1 MYVIELASQP
11 KKFLKSLSFSDQK
24 RIIDK
29 LKALSEDPLP
39 KGVIP
44 ISGCRE
50 KAYRVRVGN
59 YRILYTILKNETLVL
74 ISAIDKRNRVYKR

>member
-1 MYVIELASQP
+1 MYAIELASQP
-11 KKFLKSLSFSDQK
+11 KKFVRSLSSSDRK

-29 LKALSEDPLP
+29 LKILSENPLP

-74 ISAIDKRNRVYKR
+74 VSVIDKRNRVYKR